1 MKAEGRSMC
10 WMSYIV
16 LQAAW
21 CPRIQFSKNKRIET
35 IRPIHGYL
43 IFVAMANGIIL
54 VSNSG
59 CLLQVYSLRVEFILY
74 STIC

>member
-1 MKAEGRSMC
+1 
-10 WMSYIV
+10 MSYIV
-16 LQAAW
+16 LHAAW
-21 CPRIQFSKNKRIET
+21 CSRIQFSRNKRRET

-43 IFVAMANGIIL
+43 IFVAMASGLIL

-59 CLLQVYSLRVEFILY
+59 CLLQVFSLRVEFILY